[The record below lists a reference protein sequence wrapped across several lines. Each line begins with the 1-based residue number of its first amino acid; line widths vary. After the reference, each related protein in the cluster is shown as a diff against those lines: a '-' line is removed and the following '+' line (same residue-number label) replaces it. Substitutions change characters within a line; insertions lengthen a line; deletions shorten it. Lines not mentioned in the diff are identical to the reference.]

1 MIEKIALLTDSAC
14 DLPKEF
20 IERFCIKVL
29 PLSVIYPDKIYQ
41 DRITIEPQEVYDRMP
56 DEIPTTSMPT
66 PHEITSILEV
76 IRNEGVTHVLAV
88 HLSSGLSGTYEAVR
102 MVAQEFE
109 DLVINVFDT
118 RTLSIATGWM
128 VLEAARD
135 IASGLSFQKI
145 MDNLHQIQPRVKV
158 YYVLETLEY
167 LRRGGRIGAVAAML
181 GQFLHLKP
189 IISVNQEGK
198 YFTYAKAR
206 GRQKSIE
213 KLAEIVEKAVQRG
226 PIKLAVMHGGA
237 REEFQRLLEK
247 LQHLPNIKELIA
259 SDISPA
265 LGVHT
270 GPGLLGVCV
279 VEQT

>member
-14 DLPKEF
+14 DLPREL
-20 IERFCIKVL
+20 IERFRIKVL
-29 PLSVIYPDKIYQ
+29 PLSVIYPEKIYQ
-41 DRITIEPQEVYDRMP
+41 DRVTIQPQEVYDRMP

-66 PHEITSILEV
+66 PHEITNVLDE
-76 IRNEGVTHVLAV
+76 IRSEGFTHVLAV

-145 MDNLHQIQPRVKV
+145 IDNLHQLQPRVKV

-213 KLAEIVEKAVQRG
+213 KLAEIVEKAVQSG

-279 VEQT
+279 VEQG

>member
-1 MIEKIALLTDSAC
+1 MAKVSILPFQNTYVSEWYANRNFGDEIAL
-14 DLPKEF
+14 F
-20 IERFCIKVL
+20 ISQYLKLGDDYRSLLQFNLDII
-29 PLSVIYPDKIYQ
+29 PPAS
-41 DRITIEPQEVYDRMP
+41 TIEEA
-56 DEIPTTSMPT
+56 MPT
-66 PHEITSILEV
+66 PHEITSILEE
-76 IRNEGVTHVLAV
+76 IRNEGFTHVLAV

-145 MDNLHQIQPRVKV
+145 IDNLHQLQPRVKV

-213 KLAEIVEKAVQRG
+213 KLAEIVEKAVHSG
-226 PIKLAVMHGGA
+226 PITLAVMHGGA

>member
-1 MIEKIALLTDSAC
+1 MLEKIALLTDSAC
-14 DLPKEF
+14 DLPREF
-20 IERFCIKVL
+20 IERFRIKVL
-29 PLSVIYPDKIYQ
+29 PLSVIYPERTYQ
-41 DRITIEPQEVYDRMP
+41 DRVSIQPQEVYDRMP
-56 DEIPTTSMPT
+56 EEIPTTSMPT
-66 PHEITSILEV
+66 PQEVSSLLEEI
-76 IRNEGVTHVLAV
+76 RKEGFTHVLAV
-88 HLSSGLSGTYEAVR
+88 HLSSALSGTFDMVQ

-109 DLVINVFDT
+109 DLVIKVFDT

-135 IASGLSFQKI
+135 IASGMGWQKTL
-145 MDNLHQIQPRVKV
+145 DNLHQLQSRVKV

-167 LRRGGRIGAVAAML
+167 LRRGGRIGSVAAML

-189 IISVNQEGK
+189 IISVNEEGK
-198 YFTYAKAR
+198 YYTYAKAR
-206 GRQKSIE
+206 GRSKSIE
-213 KLAEIVEKAVQRG
+213 KLAEIVENAVQKG

-237 REEFQRLLEK
+237 KEEFHRLLER
-247 LQHLPNIKELIA
+247 LQQLPNIKELIA

-279 VEQT
+279 VEQG

>member
-66 PHEITSILEV
+66 PHEITSILEE
-76 IRNEGVTHVLAV
+76 IRNEGFTHVLAV

-145 MDNLHQIQPRVKV
+145 IDNLHQLQPRVKV

-213 KLAEIVEKAVQRG
+213 KLAEIVEKAVQSG